1 MQALP
6 VRVPSGST
14 YWTVLDDELRVVA
27 EADAFLR
34 ELRFGR
40 SRAVET
46 TKSYAGGIV
55 LYLRWCRDTR
65 REWRT
70 AARDLGLFML
80 WLKWNPGGDE
90 SVRVVVPGP
99 GSKQVRRES
108 RINKVLTSVRGF
120 LVHAVISKKAPAWV
134 MELLYEL
141 GDDRDLPAQARGES
155 EGMRYRLRARHRLQE
170 PETAV
175 DRASDQEIV
184 AMFGACR
191 SARDRLIVLL
201 LGRAGLRR
209 GQAAGLRRS
218 DMHLLMDSRALGCA
232 VEGAHVHVVRRE
244 NPNRAYSKSRK
255 AFVLPVDFL
264 VVQALDLYMMERHD
278 VLGSGGSDF
287 LLVNLFRQPLGS
299 PVTPEACRSEAD
311 RQACDGA
318 ASTHP

>member
-1 MQALP
+1 M
-6 VRVPSGST
+6 
-14 YWTVLDDELRVVA
+14 
-27 EADAFLR
+27 
-34 ELRFGR
+34 
-40 SRAVET
+40 
-46 TKSYAGGIV
+46 
-55 LYLRWCRDTR
+55 
-65 REWRT
+65 
-70 AARDLGLFML
+70 
-80 WLKWNPGGDE
+80 
-90 SVRVVVPGP
+90 
-99 GSKQVRRES
+99 
-108 RINKVLTSVRGF
+108 
-120 LVHAVISKKAPAWV
+120 ISKKAPAWV